1 MKKTSSIWFVV
12 FTFAISL
19 SLYAQ
24 QQDTI
29 MIRHIDYG
37 NIPYFAWGS
46 GIGITSPD
54 SIYQFNIRFRMQNQV
69 SMNFHA
75 EQVDNLQARVRRF
88 RLRFDGYVVDPHITY
103 VIQLAFANED
113 ITDFVDDNP
122 PNIVRDAIIFY
133 SPTRSWSFGFG
144 QGKLPGNRERINSS
158 GGLQLPD
165 RSTANGVFNIDRDF
179 GLQAI
184 YRTVFDNPFQF
195 VFKGALTTGEGRNW
209 VSSPGF
215 NISYTARIELLP
227 FGYFSSGG
235 DFFQGDLIREKE
247 PKLSIA
253 AAYNFNDDAERT
265 AGQRGQL
272 LYENKSISHYFADF
286 LFKYN
291 GWAFFSEFMQRYA
304 DDPVTINPENPE
316 DVVFVYNGYGYTF
329 QGSFNFPD
337 NYEIVGRYSGTR
349 ASDEI
354 DEYVSQKSDY
364 YTLGFNKYFRGHTF
378 KVQFDATYIRNSL
391 LNVVQADES
400 WNVRFQIEIGI

>member
-1 MKKTSSIWFVV
+1 MKTNILF
-12 FTFAISL
+12 FAFAAFLLLTHSTV
-19 SLYAQ
+19 A
-24 QQDTI
+24 QQDTT
-29 MIRHIDYG
+29 MIRHIDFG
-37 NIPYFAWGS
+37 NIPYFAWGA

-69 SMNFHA
+69 SMNFHDN
-75 EQVDNLQARVRRF
+75 QVDNLQARVRRL

-103 VIQLAFANED
+103 VLQLAFANED
-113 ITDFVDDNP
+113 ITDFIDDNP

-133 SPTRSWSFGFG
+133 SPNKSWSLGFG

-165 RSTANGVFNIDRDF
+165 RSPANGVFNIDRDF
-179 GLQAI
+179 GFQAI
-184 YRTVFDNPFQF
+184 YRTDFDNPFQF
-195 VFKGALTTGEGRNW
+195 VLKGALTTGEGRNW

-215 NISYTARIELLP
+215 NISYTARLELLP

-253 AAYNFNDDAERT
+253 AAYNLNNNAERT

-272 LYENKSISHYFADF
+272 LYENRNINNYFADF

-291 GWAFFSEFMQRYA
+291 GWALATEYMKRNA
-304 DDPVTINPENPE
+304 KNPVTFDPENPE
-316 DVVFVYNGYGYTF
+316 KVRFVYNGYGWTV
-329 QGSFNFPD
+329 QGSYNFPGD
-337 NYEIVGRYSGTR
+337 YEVVGRYSGTR
-349 ASDEI
+349 ADNEI
-354 DEYVSQKSDY
+354 AKYIPQKSDY

-378 KVQFDATYIRNSL
+378 KLQLDATYIRSSL

-400 WNVRFQIEIGI
+400 WNVRFQIELGI